1 MNNGRAEPKEVNLAR
16 GIPIVMSEL
25 NIGFIGVGGVAQP
38 HLNTLNEMDG
48 VNISAVCDA
57 FADRAKETGEKFGA
71 SVYTDYH
78 ELLSSEKLDGVYVC
92 LIPGVHGTIELDLAK
107 ANIPFYIEKPVHLE
121 LDACARVLDQIEHSP
136 VINSVGY
143 HWRYGAGSQGVK
155 KFLEGRQISLV
166 QGYWDGGF
174 VGAPW
179 WRQLKLSGGQLV
191 EQATHIVDL
200 ARYFAGEVKTVYSSA
215 TTGAMSDI
223 ENYDITDAS
232 ITNLVFDSGAVG
244 FISTTCIGE
253 VEGDSKVDLTVKG
266 RGFNAWSDSDAGRWN
281 SKATGKGE
289 VKGDQPWADQL
300 GNGDRAF
307 IAAIQSGD
315 QSKILSDYRSGAQ
328 TLAVTLAA
336 NQSMESGEPVQVR
349 RFV

>member
-1 MNNGRAEPKEVNLAR
+1 
-16 GIPIVMSEL
+16 MSDL

-38 HLNTLNEMDG
+38 HLNNLHAMNG
-48 VNISAVCDA
+48 VRISAVCDA

-71 SVYTDYH
+71 AIYTDYH
-78 ELLSSEKLDGVYVC
+78 QMLSGEKLDGVYVC
-92 LIPGVHGTIELDLAK
+92 LIPGVHGETELDIAR
-107 ANIPFYIEKPVHLE
+107 AGIPFYIEKPVHLD
-121 LDACARVLDQIEHSP
+121 LDACARVLDQIEKQP

-143 HWRYGAGSQGVK
+143 HWRYGAGSQAVK
-155 KFLEGRQISLV
+155 NFLAGREISLV

-200 ARYFAGEVKTVYSSA
+200 ARYFAGEVKTVYSGA
-215 TTGAMSDI
+215 TTGVMSDI

-232 ITNLVFDSGAVG
+232 ITNLQFDSGAVG
-244 FISTTCIGE
+244 FVSTMCIGE
-253 VEGDSKVDLTVKG
+253 VEGDSMLGLTVKG
-266 RGFNAWSDSDAGRWN
+266 RGFNAWSDSDKGHWN
-281 SKATGKGE
+281 SKDGGKGE
-289 VKGDQPWADQL
+289 ESGGQGWSDQL

-307 IAAIQSGD
+307 IAAIQCGD

-336 NQSMESGEPVQVR
+336 NASMKSGQPETVR

>member
-1 MNNGRAEPKEVNLAR
+1 
-16 GIPIVMSEL
+16 MSEL

-38 HLNTLNEMDG
+38 HLNTLNSMDG
-48 VNISAVCDA
+48 VRISAVCDA
-57 FADRAKETGEKFGA
+57 FADRAQEVGAKFSA
-71 SVYTDYH
+71 QIYTDYKQM
-78 ELLSSEKLDGVYVC
+78 LQSEKLDGVYVC
-92 LIPGVHGTIELDLAK
+92 LIPGVHGETELDLAK
-107 ANIPFYIEKPVHLE
+107 AGVPFYIEKPVHLD
-121 LDACARVLDQIEHSP
+121 LDACARVLDHIERQP

-143 HWRYGAGSQGVK
+143 HWRYGHGSQAVK
-155 KFLEGRQISLV
+155 KFLEGRNVSLV
-166 QGYWDGGF
+166 QGFWDGGF

-179 WRQLKLSGGQLV
+179 WRQMKLSGGQLV

-200 ARYFAGEVKTVYSSA
+200 ARYFAGEVKSVYSSA

-232 ITNLVFDSGAVG
+232 VTNLQFDSGAVG
-244 FISTTCIGE
+244 FISTQCIGE
-253 VEGDSKVDLTVKG
+253 VEGDGKVDLTIKG
-266 RGFNAWSDSDAGRWN
+266 RGFNAWSDSDQGRWN
-281 SKATGKGE
+281 SKDGGKGE
-289 VKGDQPWADQL
+289 EKGGQPWADQL

-307 IAAIQSGD
+307 ISAIQSGD

-336 NQSMESGEPVQVR
+336 NQSMKSGEPVPVR

>member
-1 MNNGRAEPKEVNLAR
+1 
-16 GIPIVMSEL
+16 MSEL
-25 NIGFIGVGGVAQP
+25 KIGFIGVGGVAQP
-38 HLNTLNEMDG
+38 HLNTLNSMEG
-48 VNISAVCDA
+48 VTISAVCDA
-57 FADRAKETGEKFGA
+57 FADRAQSVGEKFEA
-71 SVYTDYH
+71 TVYTEY
-78 ELLSSEKLDGVYVC
+78 EKLLQNAHLDGVYVC
-92 LIPGVHGTIELDLAK
+92 LIPGVHGTIELDLAQ
-107 ANIPFYIEKPVHLE
+107 AGLPFYIEKPVHLE
-121 LDACARVLDQIEHSP
+121 LDACARVLDQIEKTP

-155 KFLEGRQISLV
+155 NFLEGRKISLV

-179 WRQLKLSGGQLV
+179 WRKLDLSGGQLV

-215 TTGAMSDI
+215 TRGAMTEI
-223 ENYDITDAS
+223 EGYDITDAS
-232 ITNLVFDSGAVG
+232 VTNLVFDSGAVG
-244 FISTTCIGE
+244 FISTGCIGE
-253 VEGDSKVDLTVKG
+253 VEGDSKVDLTIKG
-266 RGFNAWSDSDAGRWN
+266 RAFNAWSNSDAGRWN
-281 SKATGKGE
+281 SKDGGKGE
-289 VKGDQPWADQL
+289 VKGDQPWSDQL

-336 NQSMESGEPVQVR
+336 NQSMESGEPVEVR

>member
-1 MNNGRAEPKEVNLAR
+1 
-16 GIPIVMSEL
+16 MSDL

-38 HLNTLNEMDG
+38 HLKNLHAMDG
-48 VNISAVCDA
+48 VRISAVCDT
-57 FADRAKETGEKFGA
+57 FADRAKETGEKYA
-71 SVYTDYH
+71 AAIYTDYH
-78 ELLSSEKLDGVYVC
+78 QMLSGEKLDGVYVC
-92 LIPGVHGTIELDLAK
+92 LIPGVHGETELDIAR
-107 ANIPFYIEKPVHLE
+107 AGIPFYIEKPVHLD
-121 LDACARVLDQIEHSP
+121 LDACARVLDQIEKQP

-143 HWRYGAGSQGVK
+143 HWRYGAGSQAVK
-155 KFLEGRQISLV
+155 NFLAEREISLV

-200 ARYFAGEVKTVYSSA
+200 ARYFAGEVKTVYSGA

-232 ITNLVFDSGAVG
+232 ISNLQFDSGAVG
-244 FISTTCIGE
+244 FISTMCLGE
-253 VEGDSKVDLTVKG
+253 VEGDSRVDLTVKG
-266 RGFNAWSDSDAGRWN
+266 RGFNAWSDSDKGRWN
-281 SKATGKGE
+281 SKDGGKGE
-289 VKGDQPWADQL
+289 ESGGQEWSDQL

-336 NQSMESGEPVQVR
+336 NASMKSGQPETVR